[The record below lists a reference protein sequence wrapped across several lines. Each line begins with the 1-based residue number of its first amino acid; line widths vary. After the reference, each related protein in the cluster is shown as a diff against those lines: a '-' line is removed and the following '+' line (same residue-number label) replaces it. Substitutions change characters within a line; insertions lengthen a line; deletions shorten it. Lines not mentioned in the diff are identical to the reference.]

1 MHVIYSNKPAGQA
14 ETQPLVLVH
23 LDPSGPTTPLQ
34 FVKEVERSLILG
46 AAKHD
51 IERAAAEALCLIM
64 LACQTAMQQ
73 GGWGCSNQ
81 AMRRALQQASRP
93 AAACAK
99 LAADE
104 TTGDAMRAVIA
115 ALDGCI
121 QSVAVNS

>member
-1 MHVIYSNKPAGQA
+1 MHVIYSNTPAGQA
-14 ETQPLVLVH
+14 ETHPLVLIH
-23 LDPSGPTTPLQ
+23 LDPGGTTTPLQ
-34 FVKEVERSLILG
+34 FVKEAERSLILG

-51 IERAAAEALCLIM
+51 IDRAAAEALCLIM

-81 AMRRALQQASRP
+81 AMRRALRQVSGP

-99 LAADE
+99 LARDE
-104 TTGDAMRAVIA
+104 KTGDAMRAVTA
-115 ALDGCI
+115 ALEGTI